1 MAFPVF
7 GNPDSYNGFSAFGAY
22 RPLFI
27 DEELRCLSHRNALN
41 LLFFILLAIVPNIP
55 DALEAWLRVTFPG

>member
-1 MAFPVF
+1 MTLAVCGDP
-7 GNPDSYNGFSAFGAY
+7 GAY
-22 RPLFI
+22 DCLTTFCADWPLFI
-27 DEELRCLSHRNALN
+27 DEERRCLSHRNALN